1 LFGTWQHHLTLGTSL
16 LDFDV
21 NALDWNDGIVFVQG
35 SGLNQPIVG
44 IDKWLLPSYIVLTIS
59 GIVFLSSVEKVGTTY
74 ANPETST
81 CALCRTVWL
90 LPSYVVLNIS
100 RMVSV
105 EKVGMADANTEM
117 PTCALCRT
125 VY

>member
-1 LFGTWQHHLTLGTSL
+1 MTGGRQAYNLTSHRPNLFGTWQHHLTLGTSL
-16 LDFDV
+16 LHVDV

-35 SGLNQPIVG
+35 SCLNRPIVG

-59 GIVFLSSVEKVGTTY
+59 GIVFLSFVEKVGTTY
-74 ANPETST
+74 ANPETPT

-100 RMVSV
+100 GMVSV
-105 EKVGMADANTEM
+105 EKV
-117 PTCALCRT
+117 
-125 VY
+125 